1 MPNTLTISSLA
12 ENIFRARDIVAREP
26 TGFVQSIVV
35 NSDSS
40 GVSING
46 TVTSHRT
53 AQPTLNTSYTPAMTP
68 PDGDDQTVTVDT
80 VTIGQVANVRI
91 PLKGEDVRKLD
102 NTAGQKVIDD
112 MFAQAIR
119 KIVNAIEAHCGTVM
133 KNGASRAT
141 GTAGTTPFAS
151 NHNIIADAHQILIDN
166 GTPMSDGDLSIV
178 INTTAATKLRQL
190 SNLYKANEAG
200 SDALL
205 RRGELMNLLGF
216 SIKPSAGVASHTK
229 GTGASY
235 LINGGNV
242 AIGSTTL
249 TLDTGSGTILP
260 GDIITYAA
268 DTLNKYVVK
277 TALASNQVVIAEPGL
292 QIATVDNNA
301 VTVGNNYVGNVAFHR
316 LAAELVMR
324 PPAQPYGG
332 DAAVDRMTIT
342 DEVTGLVFEVAIYAG
357 YGMNMIDI
365 TTFYQA
371 KVWKPEFVAT
381 ILG

>member
-26 TGFVQSIVV
+26 TGFVQSMVI
-35 NSDSS
+35 NSDSA

-53 AQPTLNTSYTPAMTP
+53 SQPTLNTSYTPSMTP
-68 PDGDDQTVTVDT
+68 PDGDDQTVTADT

-102 NTAGQKVIDD
+102 NTAGQRVIDD

-119 KIVNAIEAHCGTVM
+119 KIVNAIEAHCGVVL

-141 GTAGTTPFAS
+141 GTAGTTPFGS
-151 NHNIIADAHQILIDN
+151 NHNIIADAHQILVDN

-178 INTTAATKLRQL
+178 LNTTAATKLRQL

-229 GTGASY
+229 GTGTNY
-235 LINGGNV
+235 LINLGNV
-242 AIGSTTL
+242 AVGSTTL
-249 TLDTGSGTILP
+249 TLDTGSGTILA
-260 GDIITYAA
+260 GDILTHASDAA
-268 DTLNKYVVK
+268 NKYVVK

-292 QIATVDNNA
+292 QIATANNDA
-301 VTVGNNYVGNVAFHR
+301 VTVGNNYVANVAFHR

-324 PPAQPYGG
+324 PPAQPPGG
-332 DAAVDRMTIT
+332 DAAVDRMTIA
-342 DEVTGLVFEVAIYAG
+342 DEVTGLVFEVAIYGG